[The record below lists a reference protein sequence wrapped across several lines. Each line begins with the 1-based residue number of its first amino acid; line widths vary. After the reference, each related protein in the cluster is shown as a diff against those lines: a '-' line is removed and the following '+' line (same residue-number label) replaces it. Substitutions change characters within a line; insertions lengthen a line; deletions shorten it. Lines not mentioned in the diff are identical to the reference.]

1 MNLKVRS
8 VWNKKYDPHTMDEEE
23 SRRKLLM
30 GLSLCGY
37 DIKTQAFFKD
47 LVNLGT
53 GNFIYDRVDLEIRGK
68 GRFQFKRFYNFQ
80 SKTCGVLGQGW
91 THSFEEKLLQDQGEW
106 KYIHGDGAEEPFYKK
121 QDGTLQSALTTGN
134 ILYVDKDIDVIHKKN
149 GAKIIY
155 RHDELGRHIATTDE
169 AGTIHYMYN
178 KHNVK
183 SSSTD
188 RRGNTTKYLYDNK
201 GKLIRKTDLP
211 SKNREGDCQRRA
223 DSIPMAMI
231 L

>member
-47 LVNLGT
+47 PVNLGT

-91 THSFEEKLLQDQGEW
+91 THS
-106 KYIHGDGAEEPFYKK
+106 
-121 QDGTLQSALTTGN
+121 
-134 ILYVDKDIDVIHKKN
+134 LYV
-149 GAKIIY
+149 
-155 RHDELGRHIATTDE
+155 
-169 AGTIHYMYN
+169 
-178 KHNVK
+178 
-183 SSSTD
+183 
-188 RRGNTTKYLYDNK
+188 
-201 GKLIRKTDLP
+201 
-211 SKNREGDCQRRA
+211 Q
-223 DSIPMAMI
+223 
-231 L
+231 